1 MLLNYK
7 YIKSRIKTDKYL
19 LILHGLLG
27 CADNWLPQAKIFSK
41 YYNVIIPDLRN
52 HGDSSHHPIMT
63 YEAMS
68 QDVIELLDHLKI
80 DHTSII
86 GHSMGGKLVMLLALL
101 YPDRVNKIIIV
112 DIAPDKYKID
122 SNYKLLKILKSIQLN
137 EFKNREEIKNHI
149 INKIPN
155 FKELDLVMKNIRLNL
170 DKKYEWKLNLDALMN
185 NIDNLA
191 NFPEIDKVSST
202 NTLFLRGDKS
212 DHILPKHY
220 DKIYNFFP
228 NAIIQTISNA
238 GHWVQVDNFNDF
250 IVHSINYLQQT
261 TNN

>member
-1 MLLNYK
+1 
-7 YIKSRIKTDKYL
+7 
-19 LILHGLLG
+19 
-27 CADNWLPQAKIFSK
+27 
-41 YYNVIIPDLRN
+41 
-52 HGDSSHHPIMT
+52 
-63 YEAMS
+63 
-68 QDVIELLDHLKI
+68 
-80 DHTSII
+80 
-86 GHSMGGKLVMLLALL
+86 
-101 YPDRVNKIIIV
+101 KIIIV

-212 DHILPKHY
+212 DHILPKHRSEEH
-220 DKIYNFFP
+220 
-228 NAIIQTISNA
+228 TSE
-238 GHWVQVDNFNDF
+238 
-250 IVHSINYLQQT
+250 LQSRE
-261 TNN
+261 NLVCRLLLE